1 MHRRLLS
8 AAGPL
13 RRRLAPLAAGPAHP
27 DRAAASHARGLARAA
42 EWARGGRAT
51 PARAA
56 ATPPASV
63 SPSIEEAAISPGSA
77 SPAPDDQ
84 SPVTQSAR
92 TSEILTVLAAQD
104 TERLTVGEIVAVLR
118 DRAFA
123 LLVVLLGLPNCLPMP
138 PPIPLICGLLLA
150 LVAAQIAAGMSAP
163 WLPRSLLGRS
173 IARSDLQRAV
183 SRAVPLLRRLERWSR
198 PRLRVFEND
207 IGMRTMGVLILALSL
222 VLIVAAPLVGQ
233 IPLGLA
239 VTLVGLGLVERDGIV
254 VAAGLGIGV
263 LGVLLNLGFVYAVFT
278 AVMGLLN
285 LGAAAAA

>member
-27 DRAAASHARGLARAA
+27 DRATASHARGLARAA

-63 SPSIEEAAISPGSA
+63 APSIEEAAISPGSA